1 MNFQKGRSSWEKGN
15 RVSQRPD
22 SSGNKKTRTNLKK
35 KKEKKREKQDIWVAV
50 PKRTECNLIREVPA
64 NRSSPDRP
72 SKQPFSPNFFPS
84 FSSFLFFLNQRNHRF
99 ERNRAA
105 TWPLPLKQSS
115 NRDGGVDGVFNLS
128 ERNDSRATI
137 NKYIPRKLSE
147 EEQIYIYIYIY
158 IYIIYTH
165 LEKRI

>member
-22 SSGNKKTRTNLKK
+22 SPGNKKTRTNLKK
-35 KKEKKREKQDIWVAV
+35 KKKREKREKQDIWVAV

-84 FSSFLFFLNQRNHRF
+84 FPSFLFFLNQRKRRF

-115 NRDGGVDGVFNLS
+115 NRDGGVLSTVFLTSLS
-128 ERNDSRATI
+128 ETVLALRLI
-137 NKYIPRKLSE
+137 N
-147 EEQIYIYIYIY
+147 IY
-158 IYIIYTH
+158 
-165 LEKRI
+165 LGN